1 MFFSKIVMGLAAF
14 ASIASTT
21 AIPESTVETGVTL
34 RDTGSSLFERTS
46 FKCPTDMSYCGW
58 TKACAC
64 PPGKS
69 WNSKKSACTGSVITG
84 AWPKPS
90 VSVYGSVDAKLGA
103 FCACS
108 PYKIVKYSAK
118 HSYCQASLKN
128 VVFLAPVEIEAE
140 IAVYAGAAIDVTA
153 GISVS
158 LKNTCGGLAGLYLGS
173 VTDAVA
179 LFNTGAYGLS
189 VTADNVVG
197 ALVVGLLSSFKSL
210 TCKLGITRCPT
221 YDCVSYCTK
230 GCKNYIDVKGTVGG
244 FLQGLVG
251 FCVLPD
257 VLLFVGSAGSIITVT
272 IEGLLCL
279 VGNILKSVLGIFSC
293 NC

>member
-14 ASIASTT
+14 ASMASAT
-21 AIPESTVETGVTL
+21 AAVDNGITL
-34 RDTGSSLFERTS
+34 RDTSGTLLAERTS

-69 WNSKKSACTGSVITG
+69 WDSKKSRCTGTVITG

-108 PYKIVKYSAK
+108 PYKIVKYNPK
-118 HSYCQASLKN
+118 HAYCQASLEN
-128 VVFLAPVEIEAE
+128 VVFLAPLEIEAE
-140 IAVYAGAAIDVTA
+140 IVVYAGGLIDITA
-153 GISVS
+153 DISVS

-179 LFNTGAYGLS
+179 LFNTNTYGLS

-197 ALVVGLLSSFKSL
+197 ALVSGLLSTVKSL
-210 TCKLGITRCPT
+210 TCLLGLTRCPT

-244 FLQGLVG
+244 LLQGLVG

-257 VLLFVGSAGSIITVT
+257 VLLFVGSAGNIITVT

-279 VGNILKSVLGIFSC
+279 VGNILKSLLGIFSC